1 MFFSQFFFRYRLS
14 QDDDSGWK
22 TMRVQPSDSKVF
34 SLYNLQPDQEYEF
47 QVFAT
52 NSLGRGPGSDV
63 IKARTKKKPDV
74 ELSCK

>member
-1 MFFSQFFFRYRLS
+1 
-14 QDDDSGWK
+14 
-22 TMRVQPSDSKVF
+22 MRVQPSDSKVF